1 MKRVISIIAA
11 LALAVGALASCGS
24 KESSSQTDKTSSAAE
39 NSDAEKSEENSSESE
54 EQSKKPVV
62 ESCKVEDENF
72 EIYTS
77 NTYLSTGNNGRVKK
91 AENVTYR
98 AYIPI
103 EEYGELEY
111 CFYFSNIIDS
121 TYNRGKPIYVG
132 KEGGNYTIVS
142 ACVYDGG
149 TSAEDEL
156 TNKTEVTFGGETSKD
171 VAPVEA
177 YWSDPVTIDIPE
189 GHYLVWE
196 WTLNGEE
203 IPANNMADLT
213 SATADTSGEGEFGY
227 CGEIPL
233 PVFIGAKREN
243 VTNRV
248 MAIGDSITQ
257 GCQTEF
263 MQYEYWAAQI
273 AKQLGD
279 SSSFWNCG
287 LGWARTSDLATCG
300 NWLGRAANC
309 DTAIVAFGTN
319 DIIAG
324 ELNGDGG
331 NTAQEIVDYLT
342 PILDQLKAAEVK
354 NIILFNAPPQD
365 YGEEQEAVRTE
376 YNEMLKQVAEDY
388 GAYYFDFASYLC
400 DPETPSAAKYGG
412 HPNGEAGKIVADAF
426 MEQFGDLVN

>member
-1 MKRVISIIAA
+1 MKRLAAIIAA
-11 LALAVGALASCGS
+11 VTFAAVFTSCGAG
-24 KESSSQTDKTSSAAE
+24 ESSSSQPKSNETSGVSENDSVAA
-39 NSDAEKSEENSSESE
+39 DSSESE
-54 EQSKKPVV
+54 KEPEKPAV
-62 ESCKVEDENF
+62 ESCKVESENF

-77 NTYLSTGNNGRVKK
+77 NTYLSTGNNGRVKS
-91 AENVTYR
+91 ADNVTYR
-98 AYIPI
+98 AYIPV

-111 CFYFSNIIDS
+111 CFYFSNITDS

-132 KEGGNYTIVS
+132 KEGGNYTVVS

-171 VAPVEA
+171 VAPKED
-177 YWSDPVTIDIPE
+177 YWSDSVTVNIPE

-196 WTLNGEE
+196 WTLSGED
-203 IPANNMADLT
+203 IPANNMSDLT
-213 SATADTSGEGEFGY
+213 SATADKSGEGEFEY

-243 VTNRV
+243 VTNRIV
-248 MAIGDSITQ
+248 AVGDSITQ

-279 SSSFWNCG
+279 NASIWNCG
-287 LGWARTSDLATCG
+287 LGWARTSDLAICG

-319 DIIAG
+319 DIISG
-324 ELNGDGG
+324 EYNGDGG
-331 NTAQEIVDYLT
+331 NTAQEIIDYLT
-342 PILDQLKAAEVK
+342 PILDQLKAADVD

-376 YNEMLKQVAEDY
+376 YNEMLRQTAEDY

-400 DPETPSAAKYGG
+400 DPETPSKAKYGG

-426 MEQFGDLVN
+426 MDQFGDIVK

>member
-1 MKRVISIIAA
+1 MKRLIAIIAA
-11 LALAVGALASCGS
+11 ITLAAVTLTSCGS
-24 KESSSQTDKTSSAAE
+24 EESSSPQTDNADNVSAAE
-39 NSDAEKSEENSSESE
+39 STAEDSSESE
-54 EQSKKPVV
+54 EDTEEPAV
-62 ESCKVEDENF
+62 ESCKIEDENF
-72 EIYTS
+72 DIYTS

-98 AYIPI
+98 AYIPV

-111 CFYFSNIIDS
+111 CFYFSNLIDS

-132 KEGGNYTIVS
+132 KEGGNYTVVS

-149 TSAEDEL
+149 TSPEDEL
-156 TNKTEVTFGGETSKD
+156 TNKTEVTFGGETSKE
-171 VAPVEA
+171 VEPTEA

-233 PVFIGAKREN
+233 PVFIGAKREK

-248 MAIGDSITQ
+248 VAIGDSITQ

-273 AKQLGD
+273 AKQLGEN
-279 SSSFWNCG
+279 SSFWNCG
-287 LGWARTSDLATCG
+287 LGWARTSDLAACG

-319 DIIAG
+319 DIISG
-324 ELNGDGG
+324 EYNGDGG

-342 PILDQLKAAEVK
+342 PILDQLKAAGVE

-376 YNEMLKQVAEDY
+376 YNEMLKQVAENY
-388 GAYYFDFASYLC
+388 GAHYFDFASYLC
-400 DPETPSAAKYGG
+400 DPETPSKAKYGG

-426 MEQFGDLVN
+426 MEQFGDIVK

>member
-1 MKRVISIIAA
+1 MKRLIAIIAA
-11 LALAVGALASCGS
+11 ITLTAVTLTSCGS
-24 KESSSQTDKTSSAAE
+24 EESSSPQADTADNVSAAE
-39 NSDAEKSEENSSESE
+39 STAEDSSESE
-54 EQSKKPVV
+54 EAPEEPAV
-62 ESCKVEDENF
+62 ESCKIEDENF
-72 EIYTS
+72 DIYTS

-98 AYIPI
+98 AYIPV

-132 KEGGNYTIVS
+132 KEGGNYTVVS

-149 TSAEDEL
+149 TSPEDEL
-156 TNKTEVTFGGETSKD
+156 TNKTEVTFGGETSKE
-171 VAPVEA
+171 VEPTEA
-177 YWSDPVTIDIPE
+177 YWSDPVTIDIPD

-248 MAIGDSITQ
+248 VAIGDSITQ

-273 AKQLGD
+273 AKQLGEN
-279 SSSFWNCG
+279 SSFWNCG
-287 LGWARTSDLATCG
+287 LGWARTSDLAACG

-319 DIIAG
+319 DIISG
-324 ELNGDGG
+324 EYNGDGG

-342 PILDQLKAAEVK
+342 PILDQLKAAGVE

-365 YGEEQEAVRTE
+365 YGEEQETVRTE
-376 YNEMLKQVAEDY
+376 YNEMLKQVAENY
-388 GAYYFDFASYLC
+388 GAHYFDFASYLC

-426 MEQFGDLVN
+426 MEQFGDIVK